1 MLDLDENLL
10 VELVMW
16 ILEEDVPLCTKKEW
30 LLSSTKSDENTPLRL
45 KYLCYELILAYLA
58 IE

>member
-30 LLSSTKSDENTPLRL
+30 FFSKKSDENNPLRL
-45 KYLCYELILAYLA
+45 KYLFYELILAYLA
-58 IE
+58 IEY